1 MIGPSE
7 SLPKDM
13 MVNEQLENSE
23 LSDAFVPNVPALI
36 EQPRKRRRRSSRWPG
51 GRSKQFLKGV
61 DPHLVSLVAVTS
73 PEAEQ
78 YRTICSRLE
87 QINKDRNKGLSVIA
101 VSSGL
106 AGDGK
111 TMTAINIAGTL
122 TQFPETRVL
131 LIDLDLRRPAVA
143 RYLGISQDQNLGV
156 MGFVEEPGLFLSDVV
171 TEYAP
176 FRLSVLPAGRA
187 SRTPHEVLKSQRLA
201 TLLQEAKAHYD
212 FVIVDLPPM
221 FFPDC
226 RLVEHL
232 VDGVVLVVSAHR
244 TPRKLVEESLNVL
257 HPNKVAG
264 IILNNDDRP
273 LFGYYSY
280 YSYYYYARPFV
291 DERSRMAQNN
301 AVGLKSIMGGLWARS
316 QALLSKLRLRLAGES

>member
-1 MIGPSE
+1 M
-7 SLPKDM
+7 
-13 MVNEQLENSE
+13 NEQLDGTVE
-23 LSDAFVPNVPALI
+23 LAEASSSVDVGTLH
-36 EQPRKRRRRSSRWPG
+36 EQHRKRRRKRRRKTKG
-51 GRSKQFLKGV
+51 QDNSKRFFKGV

-87 QINKDRNKGLSVIA
+87 QMHKENTLSVIA
-101 VSSGL
+101 VSSPL

-122 TQFPETRVL
+122 TQFPDTRVL
-131 LIDLDLRRPAVA
+131 LVDLDLRRPAVG
-143 RYLGISQDQNLGV
+143 RYLGIDASQNPGV
-156 MGFVEEPGLFLSDVV
+156 MGFVEDSQLGLNEVV
-171 TEYAP
+171 REYAP
-176 FRLSVLPAGRA
+176 FQLAVLPAGPA
-187 SRTPHEVLKSQRLA
+187 SRTPHEILKSRRLA
-201 TLLQEAKAHYD
+201 ALLQEARSHYD
-212 FVIVDLPPM
+212 YVIVDLPPM

-226 RLVEHL
+226 RMIEHL

-257 HPNKVAG
+257 HPNKVSG

-280 YSYYYYARPFV
+280 YSYYYYARPFS
-291 DERSRMAQNN
+291 DERPNTTPHGPVLQKGFFANLRAWS
-301 AVGLKSIMGGLWARS
+301 VSF
-316 QALLSKLRLRLAGES
+316 LSRLRFRSVGE